1 MSTNKECIE
10 SLEAG
15 LGGLQDG
22 MHRMELGM
30 ADKFNQLEATL
41 NRMPEMFFSNKES
54 TNHDT
59 HEQDAH
65 SRSHKDNNERPC
77 LVVSSKIAKL
87 EFPKFPKG
95 NPTVWFARVDQFFE
109 FQTMAKAQKVILA
122 SFHLKGEANQ
132 WWRWLNRTFHEEKRE
147 VTWAVFE
154 EELCA
159 QFGPTDDEDFDEAL
173 SHIRQVGS
181 LREYQQEFEK
191 LGN

>member
-59 HEQDAH
+59 HEQDTH

-87 EFPKFPKG
+87 
-95 NPTVWFARVDQFFE
+95 
-109 FQTMAKAQKVILA
+109 
-122 SFHLKGEANQ
+122 
-132 WWRWLNRTFHEEKRE
+132 
-147 VTWAVFE
+147 
-154 EELCA
+154 
-159 QFGPTDDEDFDEAL
+159 
-173 SHIRQVGS
+173 
-181 LREYQQEFEK
+181 
-191 LGN
+191 